1 MDRALGVFSERG
13 FHGASMNDVAL
24 AAGVTKPVL
33 YQHFPSKRDLYL
45 ELLRDVG
52 RQLTEAITAATQPE
66 VDVRAK
72 TVAGLTAYFRFVKE
86 EQAAFKL
93 LFGSESQRVDGFESS
108 SRQVQD
114 EIADTIA
121 DLLDPHVDHQRRI
134 IIAHGIV
141 GMAEGTCRVWLR
153 RRLDLDPDELGHRV
167 GALLYGG
174 LRDLR
179 P

>member
-1 MDRALGVFSERG
+1 
-13 FHGASMNDVAL
+13 
-24 AAGVTKPVL
+24 
-33 YQHFPSKRDLYL
+33 
-45 ELLRDVG
+45 
-52 RQLTEAITAATQPE
+52 
-66 VDVRAK
+66 
-72 TVAGLTAYFRFVKE
+72 
-86 EQAAFKL
+86 
-93 LFGSESQRVDGFESS
+93 
-108 SRQVQD
+108 
-114 EIADTIA
+114 
-121 DLLDPHVDHQRRI
+121 VDHQRRI